1 LERATRIVQ
10 LGNDSGSL
18 YLQQL
23 RTCLR
28 KTLAQ
33 LYQAALEHEASQR
46 GTFLDRAYAGDTEL
60 RKEKLAAL

>member
-1 LERATRIVQ
+1 MTPERWQMI
-10 LGNDSGSL
+10 D
-18 YLQQL
+18 
-23 RTCLR
+23 
-28 KTLAQ
+28 Q